1 MFEIGQKVVSKN
13 SGVCIIDHK
22 EMKNFGIGEQMYLVL
37 EPYFK
42 TGTGT
47 SKIYIPEIKAAE
59 QLRELLDKKEV
70 MSIIQKMGSIERV
83 WYTDPKIRRQK
94 FEEIYRK
101 GDVLSI
107 CQLIKS
113 LYTQNEIMKQQKKT
127 LSMVDREF
135 LDKFVK
141 DIHEEFAIVLDMDIQ
156 EIPKFISSYTKEKA
170 ILSK

>member
-13 SGVCIIDHK
+13 SGVCIINHK
-22 EMKNFGIGEQMYLVL
+22 ELKNFGIGEQEYLVL

-47 SKIYIPEIKAAE
+47 SKIYIPEAKAEE
-59 QLRELLDKKEV
+59 QLRGLLDKNEV
-70 MSIIQKMGSIERV
+70 MTIIKKMGMIEKI

-94 FEEIYRK
+94 FEEIYRT

-113 LYTQNEIMKQQKKT
+113 LYAQSEIMKQQKKT

-141 DIHEEFAIVLDMDIQ
+141 DIHEEFAIVLDKDVRD
-156 EIPKFISSYTKEKA
+156 IPKFIISYAEGTENNK
-170 ILSK
+170 